1 MTTTAQADFI
11 TSLRNTDLLTAR
23 DAYQWSTAE
32 IAAAMV
38 SPTEIREYRTA
49 NPDAGRKEAREAL
62 TPRSR
67 GRRHRSS

>member
-32 IAAAMV
+32 ASALIDQLKAGINIYPTVHALGGYPGIDPEDVAA
-38 SPTEIREYRTA
+38 IRA
-49 NPDAGRKEAREAL
+49 HA
-62 TPRSR
+62 
-67 GRRHRSS
+67 